1 MTTAVQFRTT
11 IGAPIPLART
21 LSFRKGKS
29 KDTVSDECIWQQFL
43 STHRII
49 HLLRPDYFMIYKFSK
64 ATTLFERNISL
75 DLGNGEVTAEKIM
88 HSLVAPDLLN
98 IKAVDK
104 AMYHMTT
111 ERKLQPFDYVF
122 RVCGNVECPNT
133 SLKRIMRTS
142 FIIHSNHTG
151 TPELIF
157 YCFHDVSSMVSSIR
171 PNNYDVTFDPL
182 QAHLGVE
189 LGSRL
194 KSIRPDA
201 STITGREKEIVRCLH
216 NGMSSKEIAGH
227 LFISKSTVDTHR
239 QNMLRK
245 WELPNTAAL
254 LKKAVEEDWI

>member
-1 MTTAVQFRTT
+1 MNTAVQFRTT
-11 IGAPIPLART
+11 TGSPAFPGT
-21 LSFRKGKS
+21 LSLRKRKS
-29 KDTVSDECIWQQFL
+29 QEPLSDECIWQSFL

-49 HLLRPDYFMIYKFSK
+49 HLLRPDFFMIYKCSK
-64 ATTLFERNISL
+64 GITLFERNISL
-75 DLGNGEVTAEKIM
+75 NLGTGEVSFEKIM
-88 HSLVAPDLLN
+88 QYIVTTDMTH
-98 IKAVDK
+98 IKAIDK

-122 RVCGNVECPNT
+122 RVCGNVECANT

-142 FIIHSNHTG
+142 FIIHSNHAG

-182 QAHLGVE
+182 QAHLSEE
-189 LGSRL
+189 LGSRMKL
-194 KSIRPDA
+194 IQPNG
-201 STITGREKEIVRCLH
+201 STITAREREIVQCLH
-216 NGMSSKEIAGH
+216 NGMSSKEIGTH
-227 LFISKSTVDTHR
+227 LFISKATVDTHR

-254 LKKAVEEDWI
+254 LKKAVEEDWL

>member
-1 MTTAVQFRTT
+1 MNTAVQLRDTT
-11 IGAPIPLART
+11 GTHSFPGT
-21 LSFRKGKS
+21 LSLRQRKS
-29 KDTVSDECIWQQFL
+29 QDPISDECIWQNFL

-49 HLLRPDYFMIYKFSK
+49 HLLRPDFFMIYKCSK
-64 ATTLFERNISL
+64 GLTLFERNISL
-75 DLGNGEVTAEKIM
+75 ELGTGDVTGERIM
-88 HSLVAPDLLN
+88 QSFMPPDQVN

-104 AMYHMTT
+104 AMHHMTT

-122 RVCGNVECPNT
+122 RVCGNVDCSNP

-142 FIIHSNHTG
+142 FIIHSNKAG

-171 PNNYDVTFDPL
+171 PNNYDITFDPL

-194 KSIRPDA
+194 KSVRPDV
-201 STITGREKEIVRCLH
+201 SSITTREKEIVQCLH
-216 NGMSSKEIAGH
+216 QGMSSKEIAGH
-227 LFISKSTVDTHR
+227 LFISKATVDTHR

-254 LKKAVEEDWI
+254 LKKAVEEDWL